1 MQQPQQHLAE
11 EYLGQAPNEFMPMAG
26 AEFIPRP
33 EYVNHNAPHIVSP
46 IPVFEQQE
54 DGTFQTFPAEFIPA
68 RAAQSSLPPI
78 QNADENV
85 TYLQPELSPVV
96 SFNNNDNNSVIN
108 FKQSDPNERNE
119 QSTQPT
125 YDAAVATNEIN
136 TGADETPYPVAIQD
150 ETVNMKIAQQTP
162 NANVVVVTA
171 TASTAA
177 PTVPTEPIRLAAT
190 ETHVQHTI
198 NALANVSIEKQT
210 IKFDRAMATTKTSV
224 STLAWTPKKSTQS
237 VAVSAVPSNTIS
249 QIETGA
255 TKTQSQTGVRNKL
268 AVNSNNNNNSSSSN
282 VNITGGSNTNEL
294 ATNNNINV
302 KPIVPKVDDTNV
314 TEFSSTAR
322 DAVTSQS
329 SEVQTIPVAL
339 PVEAAPSVEPT
350 TPPSPPAAAPTPAPT
365 AAAPP
370 TNSWASLFSK
380 GTSSS
385 GIQMDPNGIQ
395 TAANSRKM
403 ASIGHPATKKPVAK
417 VSPYNSTSNEQQSA
431 KSFSGAAVPT
441 PVAPTPIAHSA
452 GTLSY
457 SAAST
462 QKLPSPNTASAK
474 KEVPVRAR
482 VAPSSKATSSTET
495 QHIDESS
502 YRIGG
507 E

>member
-46 IPVFEQQE
+46 IPVFKQQE

-68 RAAQSSLPPI
+68 RAAQGSLPPI
-78 QNADENV
+78 QIADESV
-85 TYLQPELSPVV
+85 TYLQPELSPVD
-96 SFNNNDNNSVIN
+96 SFNNNDNNSVIS
-108 FKQSDPNERNE
+108 FKQSDPIERNE

-136 TGADETPYPVAIQD
+136 TGADETAHPVAIQD
-150 ETVNMKIAQQTP
+150 ETLNMKIAQQTP

-177 PTVPTEPIRLAAT
+177 PTVSTEPIRLTAT
-190 ETHVQHTI
+190 ETHVEHTI
-198 NALANVSIEKQT
+198 NAMANVSIEKQT
-210 IKFDRAMATTKTSV
+210 IKSDRAMTATKTSV
-224 STLAWTPKKSTQS
+224 SSLAWTPKKSTQS

-268 AVNSNNNNNSSSSN
+268 AVNSNNSNNISNSN

-294 ATNNNINV
+294 ATNNNNNNV

-322 DAVTSQS
+322 EAVTSQS

-339 PVEAAPSVEPT
+339 PLEAAPSVEPT
-350 TPPSPPAAAPTPAPT
+350 PSSPPADAPTPAPT

-370 TNSWASLFSK
+370 ANSWAALFSK
-380 GTSSS
+380 GSSSS

-403 ASIGHPATKKPVAK
+403 ASIGHPPTKKPVAK

-474 KEVPVRAR
+474 KEVPAKAR